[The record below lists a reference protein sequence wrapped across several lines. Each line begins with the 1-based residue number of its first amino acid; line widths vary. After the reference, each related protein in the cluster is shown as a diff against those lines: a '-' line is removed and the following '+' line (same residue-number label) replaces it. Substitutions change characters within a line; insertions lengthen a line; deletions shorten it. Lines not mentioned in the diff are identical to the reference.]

1 MAAVQTSAQPGRTGI
16 RWLELS
22 PGYACNCRC
31 LGCHSC
37 SPAAKDQM
45 DWPEVSR
52 WLQQGRRMGAQHLWL
67 SGGEPTLRKDF
78 LQTLRLAKHLGYQ
91 RIKVQSNGMLFSYPD
106 FARRAVAAGMNE
118 VNLLLKSLDPKTH
131 DAHQRTPHAHELL
144 TRGVAVLSELPLR
157 LEGDIL
163 ITTRNYTEV
172 ADLVAHYGAKGLVHF
187 NFWLFS
193 PVDQGDLELTRQ
205 VPRMSDTVPYLLQA
219 RERASAL
226 GATVCS
232 LNTPHCAVPP
242 EAWDMQFDAAGMKL
256 WVVNPGGIAFPLE
269 QSRIEHGEAIAA
281 CQGCAARPWCRGIRP
296 DYVAIYGETEFA
308 QVRPE
313 ALARGDPRGSQL
325 DR

>member
-1 MAAVQTSAQPGRTGI
+1 MATDTSPARPGPVGI

-37 SPAAKDQM
+37 SPSARDQM

-91 RIKVQSNGMLFSYPD
+91 RIKVQTNGMLFSYAE
-106 FARRAVAAGMNE
+106 FAQKAVAAGMNE
-118 VNLLLKSLDPKTH
+118 VNLLLKSLDAKSH
-131 DAHQRTPHAHELL
+131 DAHNRTPGAHRALCAGL
-144 TRGVAVLSELPLR
+144 GVLAALPLR

-163 ITTRNYTEV
+163 VTSRNYQELP
-172 ADLVAHYGAKGLVHF
+172 ALVNHYAKIGLVHF

-193 PVDQGDLELTRQ
+193 LVDQGDSELSKH
-205 VPRMSDTVPYLLQA
+205 VPRMGDLMPFMLQA
-219 RERASAL
+219 RQQALAL

-232 LNTPHCAVPP
+232 LNTPHCVVPP
-242 EAWDMQFDAAGMKL
+242 EAWEMQFDVVGMKL
-256 WVVNPGGIAFPLE
+256 WIANPGGMSFALE
-269 QSRIEHGEAIAA
+269 TSRIEQGTHIAV
-281 CQGCAARPWCRGIRP
+281 CQDCAARPWCSGIRP
-296 DYVAIYGETEFA
+296 DYMGVYGDSEFQRITAETL
-308 QVRPE
+308 
-313 ALARGDPRGSQL
+313 ALGNPRGSRL
-325 DR
+325 DI